1 MPRGAAKQEGMDITM
16 SQRDRDRLV
25 AISALSTG
33 QITQKQAAQQMGI
46 SVRQV
51 SRLLDRYKKEGD
63 AGLIHRARGKP
74 SNRRIA
80 PSVKERVITLLKE
93 HYSDFGP
100 THAAEKFAERH
111 GLEFSKET
119 VRKWMIEAGLHKP
132 KRRKVVHLQ
141 WRERRPCFGELLQI
155 DGSQEAWLEGRGG
168 FQPDLINA
176 VDDATGRVFMQFAPA
191 ESTEAVMRL
200 LHDYITRYGRPLAI
214 YADRH
219 SIYQTNREATVDEQL
234 QGREAETQLGRA
246 LRELRIEYIP
256 AGSPQAKGRV
266 ERSFRTLQDRLIR
279 EMRLED
285 IGDMQSANRYLKE
298 HYIDDYNERFAV
310 EPASDHDAHRSAEG
324 FDLDAILSHREIRTV
339 MNDYTISYY
348 NTRYQVARE
357 SVVAGLRGGKVT
369 VEKRLDGS
377 IHVRFGDDYLTV
389 CELPPAQPKVRQQK
403 QRKSRREPTAV
414 IPAADHPWRQDYRK
428 MPDGPIYP

>member
-1 MPRGAAKQEGMDITM
+1 M

-25 AISALSTG
+25 AISALSSG
-33 QITQKQAAQQMGI
+33 QITQRQAAQQLSI
-46 SVRQV
+46 SVRQI
-51 SRLLDRYKKEGD
+51 SRLLSRYEKEGD
-63 AGLIHRARGKP
+63 AGLIHRARGEP
-74 SNRRIA
+74 SNRRIDPEVKVRAIA
-80 PSVKERVITLLKE
+80 PHKE

-100 THAAEKFAERH
+100 THAAEKLAQRH
-111 GLEFSKET
+111 VLEFSKET

-141 WRERRPCFGELLQI
+141 WRERRPCFGEMLQI

-200 LHDYITRYGRPLAI
+200 LRDYIQLHGRPLAI

-219 SIYQTNREATVDEQL
+219 SIYQTNQQATVEQQL
-234 QGREAETQLGRA
+234 QGLEAETQVGRA
-246 LRELRIEYIP
+246 LRELGIEYIP

-266 ERSFRTLQDRLIR
+266 ERSFRTLQGRLPLD
-279 EMRLED
+279 MRLEG
-285 IGDMQSANRYLKE
+285 ISDMHSANCYLNE

-310 EPASDHDAHRSAEG
+310 EPASDYDAHRPVG
-324 FDLDAILSHREIRTV
+324 DLDLDAILSHQETRVVT
-339 MNDYTISYY
+339 NDYTISYY
-348 NTRYQVARE
+348 NTRYQIARE
-357 SVVAGLRGGKVT
+357 SVVAGLRGGKVI
-369 VEKRLDGS
+369 VERRLDGS
-377 IHVRFGDDYLTV
+377 IHVRFRDDYLTV
-389 CELPPAQPKVRQQK
+389 SKLPPAQPKVSQRQRPK
-403 QRKSRREPTAV
+403 ARKEPTTV
-414 IPAADHPWRQDYRK
+414 IPADDHPWRKGYRD